1 MTEKQITIK
10 GLGYASQEPDQIEL
24 KLGLYTT
31 EKLYD
36 KAFQKAA
43 AKVEALQAELTQA
56 TIPKNQIK
64 TSRFNVSRKTES
76 YRDEKDNYRTRF
88 VGYQVSQDLVVV
100 FPLDMKLLGQIIDG
114 IDKSKAGPDLEIR
127 FTLADPTDFQEKLLQ
142 NAAKDARRK
151 AEVLAAA
158 MEKRVGELQK
168 IDYSWGEVRLYSE
181 TEFEPR
187 MMMETNAV
195 MAMPDIQPMAVEQTD
210 SALFVWELTDLPNT
224 R

>member
-10 GLGYASQEPDQIEL
+10 GLGYASQEPDQIQL

-36 KAFQKAA
+36 QAFQKAA
-43 AKVEALQAELTQA
+43 AKVEALQVELTKA
-56 TIPKNQIK
+56 MIPKAQIK

-88 VGYQVSQDLVVV
+88 VGYQVSQDLVIV
-100 FPLDMKLLGQIIDG
+100 FPLDMKLLGQIVEG
-114 IDKSKAGPDLEIR
+114 IDKAKAEPNLEIR
-127 FTLADPTDFQEKLLQ
+127 FTLADPTAFQEKLLQ

-151 AEVLAAA
+151 AEILAAA
-158 MEKRVGELQK
+158 MGKRVGELQT

-181 TEFEPR
+181 TEYEPEL
-187 MMMETNAV
+187 MLAQEAP

-210 SALFVWELTDLPNT
+210 SALFIWELVDLPNT